1 MVIMVPAL
9 PSRLRTRHIDDMNDA
24 LPPLLFDRDLL
35 RMRRNRSARNIHKY
49 DFMVQRAF
57 DDMCDRVESV
67 TRNFDRAMIIGGGPS
82 VQSMFEARPAS
93 KKVDWWV
100 QSDLSIQMASK
111 LNATA
116 LALDE
121 ERFPFSENCVDLILA
136 PMGLHWTNDL
146 PGTLVQINAA
156 LKPDGFFA
164 TAMFGGS
171 TLAELRQSLLA
182 AETEITSGA
191 NARISPYAGTFDLAA
206 LLQRAG
212 FAMPVADIDRVTVRY
227 DNAFALMKDLR
238 GMGETSV
245 LADRPRTPATKR
257 LFYRMAEIYAERF
270 SDTDGRIRATFEIV
284 HAAGWAAHPDQPQA
298 KRPGSAT
305 TRLADALGA
314 KEQSAGE
321 KAGR

>member
-1 MVIMVPAL
+1 
-9 PSRLRTRHIDDMNDA
+9 MNAD
-24 LPPLLFDRDLL
+24 LPPLLFDRNLL
-35 RMRRNRSARNIHKY
+35 RKRRDRFAGIIHKY

-57 DDMCDRVESV
+57 DDICDRVESV
-67 TRNFDRAMIIGGGPS
+67 TRNFESALIISGGSS
-82 VQSMFEARPAS
+82 VQTMVKNRLVP
-93 KKVDWWV
+93 KKIDWWV
-100 QSDLSIQMASK
+100 QSDLSAKIASG
-111 LNATA
+111 LTTRA

-121 ERFPFSENCVDLILA
+121 ERLPFSDNSVDLVLA
-136 PMGLHWTNDL
+136 PLGLHWTNDL

-164 TAMFGGS
+164 MAMFGGS
-171 TLAELRQSLLA
+171 TLTELRQCLLA
-182 AETEITSGA
+182 AETKISSGA

-212 FAMPVADIDRVTVRY
+212 FAMPVADVDRITVRY
-227 DNAFALMKDLR
+227 DSAFALMKDLR
-238 GMGETSV
+238 GMAETSV
-245 LADRPRTPATKR
+245 LSDRPRTPATKQ

-270 SDTDGRIRATFEIV
+270 SDPDGRIRATFEIV
-284 HAAGWAAHPDQPQA
+284 HAAGWAPHPDQPQA